1 MRRILIYGDS
11 NTFGT
16 GPMRDL
22 SDDPIFAKSDRW
34 AGVMAQ
40 SLGPDWDIVVE
51 GLPGR
56 TTVHADPI
64 EGAHLNGLAT
74 LLPILASHRPIDLL
88 ILALGTNDSKHRFGL
103 TAQDIALGVARL
115 LREAAT
121 TGYVAQSL
129 VMCPPA
135 VEERGD
141 LAQIFRRAPA
151 RCDGLADQMAR
162 FAVENGAAFLD
173 AGAHINVDPLDGV
186 HFSKDSH
193 AILGNAVADKVREI
207 FQ

>member
-22 SDDPIFAKSDRW
+22 SDDPIFSKSDRW

-40 SLGPDWDIVVE
+40 ALGPDWDVVVE

-115 LREAAT
+115 VREAAN
-121 TGYVAQSL
+121 TGYVAQTL
-129 VMCPPA
+129 VLCPPA
-135 VEERGD
+135 VAERGD
-141 LAQIFRRAPA
+141 LAQIFRGAPT
-151 RCDGLADQMAR
+151 RCAGLAAQMAR
-162 FAVENGAAFLD
+162 FAAENDAAFLD
-173 AGAHINVDPLDGV
+173 AGAHIAVDPLDGV

-193 AILGNAVADKVREI
+193 ATLGQVVARKVQEI
-207 FQ
+207 VP